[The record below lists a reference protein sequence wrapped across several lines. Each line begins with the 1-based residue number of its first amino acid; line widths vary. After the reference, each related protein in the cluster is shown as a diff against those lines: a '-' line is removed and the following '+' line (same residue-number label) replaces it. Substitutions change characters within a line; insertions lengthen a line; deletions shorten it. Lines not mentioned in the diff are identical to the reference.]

1 MAKKILYIYGGLY
14 TPNGMSAIISQKI
27 NYLAENTDNEMY
39 IVLTEHPEKRLF
51 INCQIK
57 FIEKISC

>member
-39 IVLTEHPEKRLF
+39 IVLTEHPE
-51 INCQIK
+51 
-57 FIEKISC
+57 